1 MAGLR
6 DPDCCAHRQ
15 DSSECRL
22 TPDLRA
28 YLSIPEP
35 RLEMIMRFL
44 LTPIVVTATL
54 VSVAP
59 TAARAQ
65 ADHQHHGDA
74 ATVGR
79 VSFLTSC
86 QPAVQERFEKAVAM
100 LHSFWFEEAQK
111 SFEQVAVADPSCAMA
126 HWGIAMTQLGNPFT
140 GVAPTPERQKVA
152 LAAGEQAVTL
162 AASVSPRERGY
173 AAAAL
178 ALYRDADKTDYRSRM
193 RAHEAAMRAVY
204 EQNPS
209 DPEAAAFYARS
220 VISNAPPADLK
231 FERQRYAATLLEPLF
246 LEQPKHPGLAHYII
260 HTFDSPALAQ
270 NGLDA
275 ARRYAGIAPSAP
287 HALHMPSHIFT
298 RLGYWDESIA
308 TNQRSAAAE
317 PNPDAAVHAM
327 DYMLYAYLQQ
337 GRDKEAQG
345 VRDRAVA
352 LPDRFYSG
360 ILGYNFAAMS
370 SRYALEREAWADAAT
385 LAVPTGTAPFIEAV
399 PRFARAIGAA
409 RSRQPEVAAPE
420 VTGLAALRDTLK
432 QRNDT
437 YWATIVE
444 SQRLAAESWLA
455 HARGNDA
462 DAVRLAS
469 EAATLEETVEKHPV
483 TPGPL
488 LPARE
493 LEGDLLLELKRP
505 ADALRAYEQVLL
517 REPNRR
523 RALFGAARAGQ
534 AAGNSAAARK
544 HYAALLELLAKA
556 DGERAETKAAK
567 AYLKRG

>member
-1 MAGLR
+1 
-6 DPDCCAHRQ
+6 
-15 DSSECRL
+15 
-22 TPDLRA
+22 
-28 YLSIPEP
+28 
-35 RLEMIMRFL
+35 MRSL
-44 LTPIVVTATL
+44 LTPIVVTVMLVNLAPAT
-54 VSVAP
+54 
-59 TAARAQ
+59 ARAQ
-65 ADHQHHGDA
+65 DHPHHGDA
-74 ATVGR
+74 ASVGR
-79 VSFLTSC
+79 VSFPTSC
-86 QPAVQERFEKAVAM
+86 QPAVQERFENAVAM

-111 SFEQVAVADPSCAMA
+111 TFEQVAATDPNCAMA
-126 HWGIAMTQLGNPFT
+126 YWGIAMTQLGNPFT
-140 GVAPTPERQKVA
+140 GVPPTPERLKVA
-152 LAAGEQAVTL
+152 IASGEQAVTL
-162 AASVSPRERGY
+162 AASASARERAY
-173 AAAAL
+173 ADAAL

-193 RAHEAAMRAVY
+193 KAHEEAMRVAY
-204 EQNPS
+204 QQNPK
-209 DPEAAAFYARS
+209 DPEAAAFYARA
-220 VISNAPPADLK
+220 VIANAPPADLK

-246 LEQPKHPGLAHYII
+246 KDQPKHPGLAHYII

-370 SRYALEREAWADAAT
+370 SRYALEREAWADAAALT
-385 LAVPTGTAPFIEAV
+385 VPSGTSPFIEAI

-409 RSRQPEVAAPE
+409 RSKQADVAASEVAA
-420 VTGLAALRDTLK
+420 LAALRDTLNQK
-432 QRNDT
+432 NDT
-437 YWATIVE
+437 YWSTIVAA
-444 SQRLAAESWLA
+444 QQLAAESWLA
-455 HARGNDA
+455 YARGNTA
-462 DAVRLAS
+462 DALRLAS
-469 EAATLEETVEKHPV
+469 EAAALEETVEKHPV

-505 ADALRAYEQVLL
+505 ADALRAYEQVLQ

-523 RALFGAARAGQ
+523 RALYGAARAGQ
-534 AAGNSAAARK
+534 LAGKSAPARK
-544 HYAALLELLAKA
+544 HYGELLELMAKA

-567 AYLKRG
+567 AYLN